1 MPDQHLEASRAWKL
15 VRDKEQLTFEE
26 SVHISEC
33 KQCNTWLVQFVE
45 MARRAGFEIKLWIP
59 PLDSTVARTIEI
71 KPPDS
76 N

>member
-1 MPDQHLEASRAWKL
+1 MPNQHLSANRGWEL
-15 VRDKEQLTFEE
+15 VRDKGQLTYEE
-26 SVHISEC
+26 SVHIAEC
-33 KQCNTWLVQFVE
+33 ESCNSWLSRFVD

-59 PLDSTVARTIEI
+59 PLDSTKA